1 MTHKP
6 LRLIIDRKAL
16 QSNWRWIAAQS
27 GVETGAAVKADG
39 YGLGAVEV
47 VATLADAGAKEFF
60 VSTWDEAEALGKLP
74 EGARLAVLHG
84 LGPDDAL
91 AAKDSPHRPVLNTM
105 SQVQRWRA
113 AFGDRACDVM
123 IDTGMNR
130 LGVGMDELD
139 GLQGL
144 RIDTLHGH
152 LACAD
157 EDHPM
162 NALQLERFSAAKARV
177 EAQRYALAN
186 SAGILLGK
194 DYAFDLVR
202 PGIALYGGV
211 PRREAELMIEQVVTP
226 EAQVVQIHT
235 VKAGD
240 SVGYGATFTAERDTP
255 VATLNIGYA
264 DGFARNLS
272 GKAHAVRGNTLLPL
286 LGRVSMDLVAVDIS
300 RAGDVR
306 EGDWMAIDYQLP
318 QIARDAGISQYE
330 ALTGLGQR
338 FERVWV

>member
-6 LRLIIDRKAL
+6 LRLMIDRKAL
-16 QSNWRWIAAQS
+16 QSNWRWLADKS

-39 YGLGAVEV
+39 YGLGAEGV
-47 VATLADAGAKEFF
+47 VAALAEAGAKEFF
-60 VSTWDEAEALGKLP
+60 VSTWDEAAAIGELP
-74 EGARLAVLHG
+74 EGTRLAVLHG
-84 LGPDDAL
+84 LGPDDAP
-91 AAKDSPHRPVLNTM
+91 AAKECPHRPVLNTM
-105 SQVQRWRA
+105 TQVQRWRA
-113 AFGDRACDVM
+113 AFGERRCDVM
-123 IDTGMNR
+123 VDTGMNR
-130 LGVGMDELD
+130 LGVAMDELD
-139 GLQGL
+139 GLDGL
-144 RIDTLHGH
+144 TIDTLHGH

-162 NALQLERFSAAKARV
+162 NALQLERFAAAKERV
-177 EAQRYALAN
+177 HADRYSMAN

-194 DYAFDLVR
+194 AYAFDLVR

-226 EAQVVQIHT
+226 EAQVLQIHT
-235 VKAGD
+235 MKAGET
-240 SVGYGATFTAERDTP
+240 VGYGATFTAERDTP

-272 GKAHAVRGNTLLPL
+272 AKAHAVRGNTLLPL
-286 LGRVSMDLVAVDIS
+286 LGRVSMDLVAVDVS

-306 EGDWMAIDYQLP
+306 EGDWMALDYKLP
-318 QIARDAGISQYE
+318 EIAAAAGISQYE

-338 FERVWV
+338 FERIWV